1 MFNTIKA
8 RILFYT
14 ITLLVAS
21 LAVVGTVS
29 FFIIKIDNDRSIER
43 NAEAVANGFGST
55 INEWVAARTAM
66 TVASAEGVSGADP
79 VFVIKQLQKSG
90 GFYVT
95 TLGREDKTAFTSA
108 AEGLPAGYDPTARP
122 WYKQAVAAG
131 KPVLTKPYTD
141 VATKKPMVSFTAPV
155 MQDGQRTGVVAA
167 AMFLD
172 GVSDVVRSIH
182 PTPASFAFLV
192 DRDGLML
199 AHPDGQWVNKPA
211 KEWNADLTPERLASL
226 GNDGKASEITLDG
239 AAKLIK
245 AVPIKGTEWTLL
257 LAMDKSD
264 VTAGMR
270 NAMRSAVIA
279 LVVVALVAAAIM
291 SLITAAVFLRLSRVR
306 RAMDSLSSGNGDL
319 TLRLPEEGRD
329 EVSQISHSFNQ
340 FVNQI
345 TGILQD
351 VRRSSDTVKI
361 SSTEIASGNQD
372 LSART
377 EQQAGALEETAS
389 AMEELTSTVQQNSEN
404 AKRANQ
410 LASAASDIAAEGGQ
424 VVGNVVATMEAIN
437 ASSRQIADII
447 TVIDGIAFQTNILAL
462 NAAVEAARAGEQG
475 RGFAVVASEVRSLAQ
490 RSAQAA
496 KEIKVLIDNSVAK
509 VADGGVLVAKAGQT
523 MDQIVA
529 SIRDVSVIV
538 SEIAHASTEQN
549 GGIQEVNLAITH
561 IDEGTQQNAA
571 LVEQAAAAAKSLQDE
586 AHRLSTLV
594 GGFKM

>member
-1 MFNTIKA
+1 MLKSIKA

-14 ITLLVAS
+14 ITLLIAS
-21 LAVVGTVS
+21 LAVVGTLS
-29 FFIIKIDNDRSIER
+29 FIIIKTDNDRAIER
-43 NAEAVANGFGST
+43 NAQAVASGYGST
-55 INEWVAARTAM
+55 INEWVAARSAM
-66 TVASAEGVSGADP
+66 TVAAAEGVLAADP
-79 VFVIKQLQKSG
+79 VFVIKMLQKSG

-95 TLGREDKTAFTSA
+95 TLGKEDKAAFTSA

-155 MQDGQRTGVVAA
+155 LQNGQRVGVVAA

-211 KEWNADLTPERLASL
+211 KEWNAELTPERVQSL
-226 GNDGKASEITLDG
+226 GSDDKVSAIMLDG
-239 AAKLIK
+239 ATKLVK
-245 AVPIKGTEWTLL
+245 GLPIKGTEWTLV
-257 LAMDKSD
+257 LAMDKAD

-270 NAMRSAVIA
+270 DATRSALIA
-279 LVVVALVAAAIM
+279 LVLVALVAAGIM
-291 SLITAAVFLRLSRVR
+291 SLITTAVFQRLSRVR
-306 RAMDSLSSGNGDL
+306 RAMDNLSSGNGDL
-319 TLRLPEEGRD
+319 TLRLAEDGQD
-329 EVSQISHSFNQ
+329 EVTQISRSFNQ

-361 SSTEIASGNQD
+361 SSTEIATGNQD

-389 AMEELTSTVQQNSEN
+389 AMEQLTSTVQQNSEN
-404 AKRANQ
+404 ARRANE
-410 LASAASDIAAEGGQ
+410 LAGNASQIAAKGGE
-424 VVGNVVATMEAIN
+424 VVGNVVSTMEAIN

-496 KEIKVLIDNSVAK
+496 KEIKVLIDTSVSK
-509 VADGGVLVAKAGQT
+509 VADGGVLVAEAGQT
-523 MDQIVA
+523 MEQIVS

-538 SEIAHASTEQN
+538 SEIAHASGEQN

-586 AHRLSTLV
+586 AHRLSVLV

>member
-1 MFNTIKA
+1 MLKSIKA

-14 ITLLVAS
+14 ITLLIAS
-21 LAVVGTVS
+21 LAVVGTLS
-29 FFIIKIDNDRSIER
+29 FIIIKSDNDRAIER
-43 NAEAVANGFGST
+43 NAQAVASGYGST
-55 INEWVAARTAM
+55 INEWVAARSAM
-66 TVASAEGVSGADP
+66 TVAAAEGVLAADP
-79 VFVIKQLQKSG
+79 VFVIKMLQKSG

-95 TLGREDKTAFTSA
+95 TLGKEDKAAFTSA

-155 MQDGQRTGVVAA
+155 LQNGQRVGVVAA

-211 KEWNADLTPERLASL
+211 KEWNAELTPERVQSL
-226 GNDGKASEITLDG
+226 GSDDKVSAMMLDG
-239 AAKLIK
+239 ATKLVK
-245 AVPIKGTEWTLL
+245 GLPIKGTEWTLV
-257 LAMDKSD
+257 LAMDKAD

-270 NAMRSAVIA
+270 DATRSALIA
-279 LVVVALVAAAIM
+279 LVLVALVAAGIM
-291 SLITAAVFLRLSRVR
+291 SLITTAVFQRLSRVR
-306 RAMDSLSSGNGDL
+306 RAMDNLSSGNGDL
-319 TLRLPEEGRD
+319 TLRLAEDGQD
-329 EVSQISHSFNQ
+329 EVTQISRSFNQ

-361 SSTEIASGNQD
+361 SSTEIATGNQD

-389 AMEELTSTVQQNSEN
+389 AMEQLTSTVQQNSEN
-404 AKRANQ
+404 ARRANE
-410 LASAASDIAAEGGQ
+410 LAGNASQIAAKGGE
-424 VVGNVVATMEAIN
+424 VVGNVVSTMEAIN

-496 KEIKVLIDNSVAK
+496 KEIKVLIDTSVSK
-509 VADGGVLVAKAGQT
+509 VADGGVLVAEAGQT
-523 MDQIVA
+523 MEQIVS

-538 SEIAHASTEQN
+538 SEIAHASGEQN

-586 AHRLSTLV
+586 AHRLSVLV

>member
-1 MFNTIKA
+1 MLNSIKA

-29 FFIIKIDNDRSIER
+29 FFIIQTDNERAIER
-43 NAEAVANGFGST
+43 NAQAVATGFGST

-66 TVASAEGVSGADP
+66 TVAAAEGVQGADP
-79 VFVIKQLQKSG
+79 VFVIKLLQKSG

-155 MQDGQRTGVVAA
+155 MQNGQRVGVVAA

-172 GVSDVVRSIH
+172 GVSEVVRSIH
-182 PTPASFAFLV
+182 PTPASYAFLV

-211 KEWNADLTPERLASL
+211 KEWNAELTPERLQSL
-226 GNDGKASEITLDG
+226 GSDDKVSALALEG
-239 AAKLIK
+239 AVKLIK
-245 AVPIKGTEWTLL
+245 GIPIKGTEWTLM
-257 LAMDKSD
+257 LAMDKAD

-270 NAMRSAVIA
+270 NATRSALIA
-279 LVVVALVAAAIM
+279 LVLVALVAAGIM
-291 SLITAAVFLRLSRVR
+291 SLITTAVFLRLSRVR

-319 TLRLPEEGRD
+319 TLRLAEDGKD
-329 EVSQISHSFNQ
+329 ELTQISRSFNQ

-404 AKRANQ
+404 ARRANE
-410 LASAASDIAAEGGQ
+410 LAGNASKIAAQGGE
-424 VVGNVVATMEAIN
+424 VVGNVVSTMEAIN

-496 KEIKVLIDNSVAK
+496 KEIKQLIDNSVAK
-509 VADGGVLVAKAGQT
+509 VADGGVLVAQAGQT
-523 MDQIVA
+523 MEQIVA

-538 SEIAHASTEQN
+538 SEIAHASSEQN

-586 AHRLSTLV
+586 AHRLSVLV

>member
-1 MFNTIKA
+1 MLNSIKA

-14 ITLLVAS
+14 IALLVAS

-29 FFIIKIDNDRSIER
+29 FFIIQTDNERAIER
-43 NAEAVANGFGST
+43 NAQAVATGFGST

-66 TVASAEGVSGADP
+66 TVAAAEGVQGADP
-79 VFVIKQLQKSG
+79 VFVIKLLQKSG

-155 MQDGQRTGVVAA
+155 MQNGQRVGVVAA

-172 GVSDVVRSIH
+172 GVSEVVRAIH
-182 PTPASFAFLV
+182 PTPASYAFLV

-211 KEWNADLTPERLASL
+211 KEWNAELTPERLQSL
-226 GNDGKASEITLDG
+226 AADDRVSALPLDG

-245 AVPIKGTEWTLL
+245 GIPIKGTEWTLM
-257 LAMDKSD
+257 LAMDKAD

-270 NAMRSAVIA
+270 NATRSALIA
-279 LVVVALVAAAIM
+279 LVLVALVAAGIM
-291 SLITAAVFLRLSRVR
+291 SVITTAVFQRLSRVR

-319 TLRLPEEGRD
+319 TLRLD
-329 EVSQISHSFNQ
+329 EDGKDELTQISRSFNQ

-389 AMEELTSTVQQNSEN
+389 AMEQLTSTVQQNSES
-404 AKRANQ
+404 ARRANE
-410 LASAASDIAAEGGQ
+410 LAGNASRIAAQGGE
-424 VVGNVVATMEAIN
+424 VVGNVVSTMEAIN

-496 KEIKVLIDNSVAK
+496 KEIKQLIDNSVAK
-509 VADGGVLVAKAGQT
+509 VADGGVLVAQAGQT
-523 MDQIVA
+523 MEQIVA

-538 SEIAHASTEQN
+538 SEIAHASSEQN

-586 AHRLSTLV
+586 AHRLSVLV

>member
-1 MFNTIKA
+1 MLNSIKA

-29 FFIIKIDNDRSIER
+29 FFIIQTDNDRAIER
-43 NAEAVANGFGST
+43 NAQAVATGFGST

-66 TVASAEGVSGADP
+66 TVAAAEGVQGADP
-79 VFVIKQLQKSG
+79 VFVIKLLQKSG

-155 MQDGQRTGVVAA
+155 MQNGQRVGVVAA

-172 GVSDVVRSIH
+172 GVSEVVRSIH
-182 PTPASFAFLV
+182 PTPASYAFLV

-211 KEWNADLTPERLASL
+211 KEWNAELTPERLQSL
-226 GNDGKASEITLDG
+226 GSDDKVSALALEG
-239 AAKLIK
+239 AVKLIK
-245 AVPIKGTEWTLL
+245 GIPIKGTEWTLM
-257 LAMDKSD
+257 LAMDKAD

-270 NAMRSAVIA
+270 NATRSALIA
-279 LVVVALVAAAIM
+279 LVLVALVAAGIM
-291 SLITAAVFLRLSRVR
+291 SLITTAVFLRLSRVR

-319 TLRLPEEGRD
+319 TLRLAEDGKD
-329 EVSQISHSFNQ
+329 ELTQISRSFNQ

-389 AMEELTSTVQQNSEN
+389 AMEQLTSTVQQNSEN
-404 AKRANQ
+404 ARRANE
-410 LASAASDIAAEGGQ
+410 LAGNASKIAAQGGE
-424 VVGNVVATMEAIN
+424 VVGNVVSTMEAIN

-496 KEIKVLIDNSVAK
+496 KEIKQLIDNSVAK
-509 VADGGVLVAKAGQT
+509 VADGGLLVAQAGQT
-523 MDQIVA
+523 MEQIVA

-538 SEIAHASTEQN
+538 SEIAHASSEQN

-586 AHRLSTLV
+586 AHRLSVLV

>member
-1 MFNTIKA
+1 MLKSIKA

-14 ITLLVAS
+14 ITLLIAS
-21 LAVVGTVS
+21 LAVVGTLS
-29 FFIIKIDNDRSIER
+29 FIIIKTDNDRAIER
-43 NAEAVANGFGST
+43 NAQAVASGYGST
-55 INEWVAARTAM
+55 INEWVAARSAM
-66 TVASAEGVSGADP
+66 TVAAAEGVLAADP
-79 VFVIKQLQKSG
+79 VFVIKMLQKSG

-95 TLGREDKTAFTSA
+95 TLGKEDKAAFTSA

-155 MQDGQRTGVVAA
+155 LQNGQRVGVVAA

-211 KEWNADLTPERLASL
+211 KEWNAELTPERVQSL
-226 GNDGKASEITLDG
+226 GSEDKVSAIMLDG
-239 AAKLIK
+239 ATKLVK
-245 AVPIKGTEWTLL
+245 GLPIKGTEWTLV
-257 LAMDKSD
+257 LAMDKAD

-270 NAMRSAVIA
+270 DATRSALIA
-279 LVVVALVAAAIM
+279 LVLVALVAAGIM
-291 SLITAAVFLRLSRVR
+291 SLITTAVFQRLSRVR
-306 RAMDSLSSGNGDL
+306 RAMDNLSSGNGDL
-319 TLRLPEEGRD
+319 TLRLAEDGQD
-329 EVSQISHSFNQ
+329 EVTQISRSFNQ

-361 SSTEIASGNQD
+361 SSTEIATGNQD

-389 AMEELTSTVQQNSEN
+389 AMEQLTSTVQQNSEN
-404 AKRANQ
+404 ARRANE
-410 LASAASDIAAEGGQ
+410 LAGNASQIAAKGGE
-424 VVGNVVATMEAIN
+424 VVGNVVSTMEAIN

-496 KEIKVLIDNSVAK
+496 KEIKVLIDTSVSK
-509 VADGGVLVAKAGQT
+509 VADGGVLVAEAGQT
-523 MDQIVA
+523 MEQIVS

-538 SEIAHASTEQN
+538 SEIAHASGEQN
-549 GGIQEVNLAITH
+549 GGIQEVNVAITH

-586 AHRLSTLV
+586 AHRLSVLV

>member
-1 MFNTIKA
+1 MLNSIKA

-14 ITLLVAS
+14 IALLVAS

-29 FFIIKIDNDRSIER
+29 FFIIQTDNDRAIER
-43 NAEAVANGFGST
+43 NAQAVATGFGST

-66 TVASAEGVSGADP
+66 TVAAAEGVQGADP
-79 VFVIKQLQKSG
+79 VFVIKLLQKSG

-155 MQDGQRTGVVAA
+155 MQNGQRVGVVAA

-172 GVSDVVRSIH
+172 GVSEVVRAIH
-182 PTPASFAFLV
+182 PTPASYAFLV

-211 KEWNADLTPERLASL
+211 KEWNAELTPERLQSL
-226 GNDGKASEITLDG
+226 AADDKVSALPLDG

-245 AVPIKGTEWTLL
+245 GIPIKGTEWTLM
-257 LAMDKSD
+257 LAMDKAD

-270 NAMRSAVIA
+270 NATRSALIA
-279 LVVVALVAAAIM
+279 LVLVALVAAGIM
-291 SLITAAVFLRLSRVR
+291 SVITTAVFQRLSRVR

-319 TLRLPEEGRD
+319 TLRLD
-329 EVSQISHSFNQ
+329 EDGKDELTQISRSFNQ

-389 AMEELTSTVQQNSEN
+389 AMEQLTSTVQQNSES
-404 AKRANQ
+404 ARRANE
-410 LASAASDIAAEGGQ
+410 LAGNASRIAAQGGE
-424 VVGNVVATMEAIN
+424 VVGNVVSTMEAIN

-496 KEIKVLIDNSVAK
+496 KEIKQLIDNSVSK
-509 VADGGVLVAKAGQT
+509 VADGGVLVAQAGQT
-523 MDQIVA
+523 MEQIVA

-538 SEIAHASTEQN
+538 SEIAHASAEQN

-571 LVEQAAAAAKSLQDE
+571 LVEQAAAAARSLQDE
-586 AHRLSTLV
+586 AHRLSVLV

>member
-1 MFNTIKA
+1 MLKSIKA

-14 ITLLVAS
+14 ITLLIAS
-21 LAVVGTVS
+21 LAVVGTLS
-29 FFIIKIDNDRSIER
+29 FIIIKSDNDRAIER
-43 NAEAVANGFGST
+43 NAQAVASGYGST
-55 INEWVAARTAM
+55 INEWVAARSAM
-66 TVASAEGVSGADP
+66 TVAAAEGVLAADP
-79 VFVIKQLQKSG
+79 VFVIKMLQKSG

-95 TLGREDKTAFTSA
+95 TLGKEDKAAFTSA

-155 MQDGQRTGVVAA
+155 LQNGQRVGVVAA

-211 KEWNADLTPERLASL
+211 KEWNAELTPERVQSL
-226 GNDGKASEITLDG
+226 GSEDKVSAMMLDG
-239 AAKLIK
+239 ATKLVK
-245 AVPIKGTEWTLL
+245 GLPIKGTEWTLV
-257 LAMDKSD
+257 LAMDKAD

-270 NAMRSAVIA
+270 DATRSALIA
-279 LVVVALVAAAIM
+279 LVLVALVAAGIM
-291 SLITAAVFLRLSRVR
+291 SLITTAVFQRLSRVR
-306 RAMDSLSSGNGDL
+306 RAMDNLSSGNGDL
-319 TLRLPEEGRD
+319 TLRLAEDGQD
-329 EVSQISHSFNQ
+329 EVTQISRSFNQ

-361 SSTEIASGNQD
+361 SSTEIATGNQD

-389 AMEELTSTVQQNSEN
+389 AMEQLTSTVQQNSEN
-404 AKRANQ
+404 ARRANE
-410 LASAASDIAAEGGQ
+410 LAGNASQIAAKGGE
-424 VVGNVVATMEAIN
+424 VVGNVVSTMEAIN

-496 KEIKVLIDNSVAK
+496 KEIKVLIDTSVSK
-509 VADGGVLVAKAGQT
+509 VADGGVLVAEAGQT
-523 MDQIVA
+523 MEQIVS

-538 SEIAHASTEQN
+538 SEIAHASGEQN

-586 AHRLSTLV
+586 AHRLSVLV